1 VDLGITLETLPADS
15 ENYRLP
21 ACHSSKTSCAWTGE
35 RGSTQ
40 SMPSIIR
47 TSERIQNRCERK
59 ISPTLQTRMSSIA
72 GMHEARNKLCPQ
84 LQQAA
89 PWAGGPM
96 ANGLDQD
103 PHLKPG
109 KIMVTEDMGHKIEG
123 HLAANAVGVDTT
135 DGHLG
140 TTTDRLHHHRAI
152 ADQTGATAP
161 MRDRATSHHHLA
173 RVVIRYQTHRLAMV
187 VQKEAIGDEVVLQ
200 LAMSTSQATMGQGGQ
215 ENQMT
220 DNDEGHATLETLEM
234 DLQQTN
240 GEIEVEV
247 EVEITVTGTG
257 SEATRGILEGSAEMP
272 RHDLGVQNDGT
283 GTVTTGTT
291 TSIEGVSCYT
301 R

>member
-1 VDLGITLETLPADS
+1 
-15 ENYRLP
+15 
-21 ACHSSKTSCAWTGE
+21 
-35 RGSTQ
+35 
-40 SMPSIIR
+40 
-47 TSERIQNRCERK
+47 
-59 ISPTLQTRMSSIA
+59 MSSIA

-240 GEIEVEV
+240 GEIEVELEV
-247 EVEITVTGTG
+247 EVEVTVTGTG

-272 RHDLGVQNDGT
+272 RHDLGVQSDGT